1 MPFVIAIPYIIGA
14 VGTLLCI
21 GGAAYGV
28 DQHVKRKKEQEMF
41 RAELA
46 RMKKHMDEKEAD
58 LAKLRKRFGEK
69 CDQVRKMAAEIER
82 LREEIAAMERKAA

>member
-14 VGTLLCI
+14 VGTLLGI

-28 DQHVKRKKEQEMF
+28 DQHLKRQKEQEMF

-46 RMKKHMDEKEAD
+46 RMRKRMDEREAE
-58 LAKLRKRFGEK
+58 LARLRKRLGDK
-69 CDQVRKMAAEIER
+69 CDQVRKMAAEIES